1 MLKMTQPSKKKY
13 INTFEGIAFKD
24 CCINWDVLSIKRE
37 GRLDMMRSAP
47 LIRQKKKEETKKN
60 TDEEEEK
67 KYFMENY
74 QLL

>member
-1 MLKMTQPSKKKY
+1 
-13 INTFEGIAFKD
+13 
-24 CCINWDVLSIKRE
+24 
-37 GRLDMMRSAP
+37 MMRSAP

-74 QLL
+74 QLLWANKIPKQQG

>member
-1 MLKMTQPSKKKY
+1 L
-13 INTFEGIAFKD
+13 
-24 CCINWDVLSIKRE
+24 IKRE

>member
-1 MLKMTQPSKKKY
+1 
-13 INTFEGIAFKD
+13 
-24 CCINWDVLSIKRE
+24 
-37 GRLDMMRSAP
+37 MMRSAP
-47 LIRQKKKEETKKN
+47 LIKLKKKEEAFKN